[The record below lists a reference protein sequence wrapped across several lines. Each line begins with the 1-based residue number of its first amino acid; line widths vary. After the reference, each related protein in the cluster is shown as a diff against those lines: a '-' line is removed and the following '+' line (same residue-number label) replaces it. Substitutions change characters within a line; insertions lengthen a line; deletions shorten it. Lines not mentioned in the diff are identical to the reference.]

1 MAARNRLRIVAGEWG
16 GRRLPFPDARGLR
29 PTAERVRETLFNWLR
44 AEVAGARCLDLF
56 AGSGALGLEAASR
69 GAREVVCVER
79 SRRVAGVLR
88 ENVERLD
95 GGGRV
100 SVAVADA
107 RRYLDGPASP
117 FDLVF
122 LDPPFS
128 SSIIDPVCA
137 GLEAGGWLSPRA
149 FVYVE
154 RALHG
159 QAVTVPASWGLWRHG
174 SAGDV
179 DYRLYQRQIEE

>member
-1 MAARNRLRIVAGEWG
+1 MAARNRLRIVAGDWG
-16 GRRLPFPDARGLR
+16 GRRLPFPEARDLR

-44 AEVAGARCLDLF
+44 ADVAGARCLDLF

-79 SRRVAGVLR
+79 SRRVADVLR
-88 ENVERLD
+88 ENVARLGGAER
-95 GGGRV
+95 
-100 SVAVADA
+100 VAVTVADA
-107 RRYLDGPASP
+107 RRYLDGPASA

-128 SSIIDPVCA
+128 SSIIDSVCA
-137 GLEAGGWLSPRA
+137 GLESGGWLSPRA
-149 FVYVE
+149 LVYVE
-154 RALHG
+154 RARHG
-159 QAVTVPASWGLWRHG
+159 QAVSVPASWTLRRHG
-174 SAGDV
+174 TAGDV